1 MFNAGLCYSELKQKD
16 KAKEAFNTVISI
28 NPKYAYAYYALGM
41 AYEEEKNY
49 TQAIANYEK
58 FVGLTDDAQMKS
70 DVKKQI
76 EYLKTRVNEK

>member
-41 AYEEEKNY
+41 AYENEKNY
-49 TQAIANYEK
+49 PESIANYEK
-58 FVGLTDDAQMKS
+58 FMTLTDDNETKAQ
-70 DVKKQI
+70 VKNQI
-76 EYLKTRVNEK
+76 EYLKNKK